1 LVAPGNSGGIEYNK
15 LLFALL
21 KESGCVAVIII
32 RMKTI
37 SAAERKRQI
46 RERRRFKQNQTSSS
60 LPTET
65 ANAEGVIRRNDA
77 VTGGVENN
85 NNLSN
90 QNVECSILPNSH
102 KVAHNNNISGAVG
115 ETKECQST
123 SSKTTLFSVVMSRSN
138 NKDSPSEEN
147 NNSDTIISNKNI
159 ATTPKATTSNTRQDD
174 HREKQLFSPT
184 KSPGGYD
191 VLKALD
197 VANVY
202 NEHLL
207 KIENNESGSNQSE
220 NDDIEPED
228 DWMDAYVISRQ
239 TRLSSDD
246 VTTSSQS
253 SSVKENL
260 LDGMEAEIIEETRHM
275 IDHSDLKR
283 RIGRPL
289 VYDEPIGVGV
299 VDWSLKKRL
308 RIESVPGR
316 CLPGNMSSSQL
327 FAKLGQNAHK
337 QSLNDG
343 YVHQLAIQYLSKPL
357 NHRREGSTAECLEA
371 RWKASTMYYQHPSA
385 YPLPPSILQDLP
397 KAVQNMTQCD
407 NGDLSSFIRGP
418 RSIYHRLRLSG
429 CGSLGG
435 LGESA
440 SQNGEKTKANDGSM
454 VSYIS
459 DTSKLLEQRRCEWR
473 EAFRSVFNSWR
484 TRLRQLEGRRNSND
498 STSSGRL
505 SSLDEKCEL
514 PTTDEVLRCS
524 FYSIRPEQVVLFRCG
539 YIPVN
544 VNGNVEH
551 CIMPIIVFSS
561 TTVQLR
567 SMLSSMGIK
576 MRVLREMDSKKE
588 NGIDFFSEENLKD
601 IDAQVQANAV
611 SGDTES
617 VHAEL
622 EAIKWAENGNGNVT
636 VAQKNKRRRLD
647 DKTFTSPL
655 YCVGYND
662 CSALFE
668 LFLNTCGLSVS
679 SGSSPFEDRFDSEIQ
694 SDVPLLLCRSLGSCM
709 HFTLKTL
716 CVSGLRDYGYMNQ
729 MKSSREK
736 EKQET
741 TDVRTTMELRG
752 PILPCSLRDITCSL
766 VDRMMIDKL
775 QTRSVSKQPFESST
789 AEDGV
794 GTHHFAMFVQPHEGE
809 RATLGPKST
818 GISSSSLFNGTKILL
833 GRNEPSKWHECSHR
847 ELLNVMVWDSQRPDH
862 VSYNSKHL
870 PFSAR

>member
-1 LVAPGNSGGIEYNK
+1 M
-15 LLFALL
+15 
-21 KESGCVAVIII
+21 III

-46 RERRRFKQNQTSSS
+46 RERRRLKQNQASSSS
-60 LPTET
+60 LPTAT
-65 ANAEGVIRRNDA
+65 ADDEGVIRRNDA
-77 VTGGVENN
+77 VTSGVENN
-85 NNLSN
+85 NNLTN
-90 QNVECSILPNSH
+90 QNVECSILPNNS
-102 KVAHNNNISGAVG
+102 KVAHNNDISGAVG
-115 ETKECQST
+115 ESSSATKECQST
-123 SSKTTLFSVVMSRSN
+123 SSKTTLFSVVMSRSIN
-138 NKDSPSEEN
+138 RDSPSEN
-147 NNSDTIISNKNI
+147 NNSDAIISNKNI
-159 ATTPKATTSNTRQDD
+159 ATTPKATTPNTRQEND
-174 HREKQLFSPT
+174 REKQLFSPT

-207 KIENNESGSNQSE
+207 KIENDESGSNQSE
-220 NDDIEPED
+220 NDDVEPED
-228 DWMDAYVISRQ
+228 DWMDAHVISRQ
-239 TRLSSDD
+239 TRLSSD
-246 VTTSSQS
+246 VTSPQS
-253 SSVKENL
+253 STVKENL
-260 LDGMEAEIIEETRHM
+260 LDGMEAEIIEETRYM

-283 RIGRPL
+283 IRPL

-327 FAKLGQNAHK
+327 FAKVGQNTHK
-337 QSLNDG
+337 QPLNDG
-343 YVHQLAIQYLSKPL
+343 YVHQLAMQYLSNPL
-357 NHRREGSTAECLEA
+357 MNHRREGSTAECLEA
-371 RWKASTMYYQHPSA
+371 RWKASTMYYQHPSV

-397 KAVQNMTQCD
+397 KAAQNMTQCD

-440 SQNGEKTKANDGSM
+440 SHNGEKTKTNDGSM
-454 VSYIS
+454 VS
-459 DTSKLLEQRRCEWR
+459 DTSKMLEQRRCEWR

-498 STSSGRL
+498 SAGSGRL
-505 SSLDEKCEL
+505 SSLDNEECKR
-514 PTTDEVLRCS
+514 PTTEEVLRSS
-524 FYSIRPEQVVLFRCG
+524 FYSIRPEQVVLFRGG
-539 YIPVN
+539 YVPVN
-544 VNGNVEH
+544 VDGNVEH

-576 MRVLREMDSKKE
+576 MRVLREKG
-588 NGIDFFSEENLKD
+588 NGIEFFSEENLKD

-679 SGSSPFEDRFDSEIQ
+679 SGSSPFEDRFDSQIQ

-729 MKSSREK
+729 MK

-766 VDRMMIDKL
+766 VDRMMNDKL

-789 AEDGV
+789 IDDGV

-818 GISSSSLFNGTKILL
+818 GISSSSLFNGSKIIL
-833 GRNEPSKWHECSHR
+833 GQNDSSNWHECSHR
-847 ELLNVMVWDSQRPDH
+847 ELLNVIVWDSHRPNH

>member
-1 LVAPGNSGGIEYNK
+1 M
-15 LLFALL
+15 
-21 KESGCVAVIII
+21 III

-46 RERRRFKQNQTSSS
+46 RERRRLKQNQASSSS
-60 LPTET
+60 LPTAT
-65 ANAEGVIRRNDA
+65 ADDEGVIRRNDA
-77 VTGGVENN
+77 VTSGVENN
-85 NNLSN
+85 NNLTN
-90 QNVECSILPNSH
+90 QNVECSILPNNS
-102 KVAHNNNISGAVG
+102 KVAHNNDISGAVG
-115 ETKECQST
+115 ESSSATKECQST
-123 SSKTTLFSVVMSRSN
+123 SSKTTLFSVVMSRSIN
-138 NKDSPSEEN
+138 RDSPSEN
-147 NNSDTIISNKNI
+147 NNSDAIISNKNI
-159 ATTPKATTSNTRQDD
+159 ATTPKATTPNTRQEND
-174 HREKQLFSPT
+174 REKQLFSPT

-207 KIENNESGSNQSE
+207 KIENDESGSNQSE
-220 NDDIEPED
+220 NDDVEPED
-228 DWMDAYVISRQ
+228 DWMDAHVISRQ
-239 TRLSSDD
+239 TRLSSD
-246 VTTSSQS
+246 VTSPQS
-253 SSVKENL
+253 STVKENL

-283 RIGRPL
+283 IRPL

-327 FAKLGQNAHK
+327 FAKVGQNTHK
-337 QSLNDG
+337 QPLNDG
-343 YVHQLAIQYLSKPL
+343 YVHQLAMQYLSNPL
-357 NHRREGSTAECLEA
+357 MNHRREGSTAECLEA
-371 RWKASTMYYQHPSA
+371 RWKASTMYYQHPSV

-397 KAVQNMTQCD
+397 KAAQNMTQCD

-440 SQNGEKTKANDGSM
+440 SHNGEKTKPNDGSM

-459 DTSKLLEQRRCEWR
+459 DTSKMLEQRRCEWR

-498 STSSGRL
+498 SAGSGRL
-505 SSLDEKCEL
+505 SSLDNEECKL
-514 PTTDEVLRCS
+514 PTTEEVLRSS
-524 FYSIRPEQVVLFRCG
+524 FYSIRPEQVVLFRGG
-539 YIPVN
+539 YVPVN
-544 VNGNVEH
+544 VDGNVEH

-576 MRVLREMDSKKE
+576 MRVLREKG
-588 NGIDFFSEENLKD
+588 NGIEFFSEENLKD

-679 SGSSPFEDRFDSEIQ
+679 SGSNPFEDRFDSEIQ

-729 MKSSREK
+729 MK

-766 VDRMMIDKL
+766 VDRMMLDKL

-789 AEDGV
+789 IDDGV

-818 GISSSSLFNGTKILL
+818 GISSSSLFNGSKIIL
-833 GRNEPSKWHECSHR
+833 GQNDSSNWHECSHR
-847 ELLNVMVWDSQRPDH
+847 ELLNVIVWDSHRPNH